1 MLDVDGKLLREF
13 RPAAYLDSCILIDW
27 YRCFSDL
34 PSWLSVDDVYP
45 KQFHT
50 ESVSQSR
57 LREFLKQEK
66 RDTPLAKF
74 REQLHLGPTPIHLVA
89 SPLAITELAG
99 WVAEA
104 NFLALHAEVSGVKA
118 VQAEGRKAI
127 AQKLHRLQARML
139 NPEPGDIC
147 PTNNESVF
155 RGFDCSLNPVFIS
168 EHMAEFLQPKQI
180 SIASRVDTRRLAEF
194 AYLQVG
200 LADILHLECA
210 NGYGCEFFVTEDQDF
225 IENATAIR
233 DAYQLQIL
241 RLDDITKKLASVRKV

>member
-1 MLDVDGKLLREF
+1 MLDVDGKLLPEF

-45 KQFHT
+45 EQFRT
-50 ESVSQSR
+50 ESLSHSL
-57 LREFLKQEK
+57 LRDFLNREK
-66 RDTPLAKF
+66 RATPLAKF
-74 REQLHLGPTPIHLVA
+74 REQLHLGQTPVHFVA

-118 VQAEGRKAI
+118 VQAEGRKSI
-127 AQKLHRLQARML
+127 AQKLRRLQARML

-155 RGFDCSLNPVFIS
+155 RGFDCSLNPVFIF
-168 EHMAEFLQPKQI
+168 EHMAEFLQPKHL
-180 SIASRVDTRRLAEF
+180 SIASRVDTSRLAEF

-210 NGYGCEFFVTEDQDF
+210 HGYGCEFFVTEDKDF
-225 IENATAIR
+225 IDNALAIKY
-233 DAYQLQIL
+233 AYQLQVL
-241 RLDDITKKLASVRKV
+241 SLDDITKKLASMRKT